1 MRFQTK
7 VSLLFG
13 SLLVF
18 SLVMVMALI
27 GQISRTTVTNEIHQS
42 LSAAF
47 TTVNKLHASRV
58 ANLQQNVRLLAGDYG
73 FKAAYGSG
81 DANTIKSALYNHQE
95 RLGDAEL
102 MMLCDLDGVVLAN
115 TFDDELNGKSIPWMS
130 FLDSAYDS
138 DTGEETTYASLARDV
153 YQLVVTPL
161 LAPDL
166 DAWIISG
173 FRTDSKMAKDLSMLT
188 QSDVTFVYGG
198 QQSSRIVAS
207 SLDIPTQADL
217 EKFLKGAIP
226 PDELLTYRS
235 SRETFLGRQTSLGVI
250 NDAPFSLFV
259 QQSLDQALAPYQ
271 QLLWYALALL
281 LMAVIVFAL
290 ATVRLSRSV
299 TYPITQL
306 SAAADAVAK
315 GNLEATVSVSSKD
328 EIGTLTR
335 TFNNMV
341 TGLAEKE
348 KVRDLLGKVVSPKIA
363 KKLMSGQVEVAGE
376 QREVSVLFCDI
387 QGFTSMSERHPPKE
401 VLHSLNQFFSKVSEI
416 IEAQGGVIDK
426 YMGDAVMAVF
436 GAPQDDSQHAVNA
449 VNAGIAICSQ
459 ANVVIGSVSSDVNQ
473 NSDSACSFGIG
484 IHCGPVVAGNIG
496 SKSRFNY
503 TVIGDTVN
511 VAARLEALAGRKY
524 ESKLIVAEEIVGK
537 CPGIKFSQ
545 LGEASLRGRTQP
557 VQIYTP
563 TELIDVSRK

>member
-18 SLVMVMALI
+18 SLIIVMALI

-47 TTVNKLHASRV
+47 TTVSKLHASRV
-58 ANLQQNVRLLAGDYG
+58 AHLQQNVRLLAGDYG

-81 DANTIKSALYNHQE
+81 ETNTIKSALYNHQE

-130 FLDSAYDS
+130 FLDAAYDN
-138 DTGEETTYASLARDV
+138 DTGEETTYAGLGGDV

-207 SLDIPTQADL
+207 SLDIPTQVDL
-217 EKFLKGAIP
+217 ANFLKGAIP

-235 SRETFLGRQTSLGVI
+235 SQETFLGRQTSLGVI

-306 SAAADAVAK
+306 SAAADAVAR
-315 GNLEATVSVSSKD
+315 GNLEANVPVSSKD
-328 EIGTLTR
+328 EIGTLIR

-363 KKLMSGQVEVAGE
+363 KKLMSGQIEVAGE
-376 QREVSVLFCDI
+376 
-387 QGFTSMSERHPPKE
+387 
-401 VLHSLNQFFSKVSEI
+401 
-416 IEAQGGVIDK
+416 
-426 YMGDAVMAVF
+426 
-436 GAPQDDSQHAVNA
+436 
-449 VNAGIAICSQ
+449 
-459 ANVVIGSVSSDVNQ
+459 
-473 NSDSACSFGIG
+473 
-484 IHCGPVVAGNIG
+484 
-496 SKSRFNY
+496 
-503 TVIGDTVN
+503 
-511 VAARLEALAGRKY
+511 
-524 ESKLIVAEEIVGK
+524 
-537 CPGIKFSQ
+537 
-545 LGEASLRGRTQP
+545 
-557 VQIYTP
+557 
-563 TELIDVSRK
+563 

>member
-27 GQISRTTVTNEIHQS
+27 GQISRTTVTDEIHQS
-42 LSAAF
+42 LSATF

-58 ANLQQNVRLLAGDYG
+58 ANLQRNVRLLAGDYG
-73 FKAAYGSG
+73 FKAAYGSS
-81 DANTIKSALYNHQE
+81 DTNTIKSALYNHQE

-130 FLDSAYDS
+130 FLDSAYDN
-138 DTGEETTYASLARDV
+138 DTGEETTYASLARDI

-188 QSDVTFVYGG
+188 QSDVTFVYGT
-198 QQSSRIVAS
+198 QQSSHIVAS
-207 SLDIPTQADL
+207 SLDIPTQANL
-217 EKFLKGAIP
+217 ANFLKGAIP
-226 PDELLTYRS
+226 LDELLTYRS
-235 SRETFLGRQTSLGVI
+235 SQETFLGRQTSLGVI

-281 LMAVIVFAL
+281 LMAVIVFAF

-363 KKLMSGQVEVAGE
+363 KKLMSGQIEVAGE

>member
-1 MRFQTK
+1 MRFQTR

-18 SLVMVMALI
+18 SLVLVMALV
-27 GQISRTTVTNEIHQS
+27 GQISRKTVTSEIEQS
-42 LSAAF
+42 LAATF
-47 TTVNKLHASRV
+47 TTVNKLHTARV
-58 ANLQQNVRLLAGDYG
+58 ENLQRNVRLLAGDYG
-73 FKAAYGSG
+73 FKTAYGTG
-81 DANTIKSALYNHQE
+81 DTGTIKTALQNHQE

-102 MMLCDLDGVVLAN
+102 MMLCDLDGLVLAN
-115 TFDDELNGKSIPWMS
+115 TFDDDLNGQSIPWMS

-138 DTGEETTYASLARDV
+138 DTGEETTYADLTGDV

-173 FRTDSKMAKDLSMLT
+173 FRTGPKMARELSTLT
-188 QSDVTFVYGG
+188 QSDVTFVYGT
-198 QQSSRIVAS
+198 QHSNRVVAS
-207 SLDIPTQADL
+207 SLDRKTQTDL
-217 EKFLKGAIP
+217 AAFLQTTSPVAGLIAYQS
-226 PDELLTYRS
+226 DQ
-235 SRETFLGRQTSLGVI
+235 ETFLGSQIILDVI
-250 NDAPFSLFV
+250 DDVPFSLFV

-271 QLLWYALALL
+271 RLLWYAVAILL
-281 LMAVIVFAL
+281 LAVIVFAI

-315 GNLEATVSVSSKD
+315 GNLEASVTVSSKD
-328 EIGTLTR
+328 EIGTLSR
-335 TFNNMV
+335 TFNEMV

-348 KVRDLLGKVVSPKIA
+348 RVRDLLGKVVSPKIA
-363 KKLMSGQVEVAGE
+363 KKLMSGQIEVAGE

-387 QGFTSMSERHPPKE
+387 QGFTSMSEQHLPKE
-401 VLHSLNQFFSKVSEI
+401 VLHSLNRFFSQVSEI
-416 IEAQGGVIDK
+416 IEAHGGVIDK
-426 YMGDAVMAVF
+426 YIGDAVMAVF
-436 GAPQDDSQHAVNA
+436 GAPQDDPEHAVNA
-449 VNAGIAICSQ
+449 VKAGMAICSQ
-459 ANVVIGSVSSDVNQ
+459 ANVLIAPHSDGANEDQGSTCN
-473 NSDSACSFGIG
+473 FGIG

-511 VAARLEALAGRKY
+511 VASRLEALAGRKY
-524 ESKLIVAEEIVGK
+524 EPKLIVAREIVDC

-545 LGEASLRGRTQP
+545 LGETSLRGRTQP
-557 VQIYTP
+557 VRIYTP
-563 TELIDVSRK
+563 TELVNHDQG

>member
-1 MRFQTK
+1 
-7 VSLLFG
+7 
-13 SLLVF
+13 
-18 SLVMVMALI
+18 
-27 GQISRTTVTNEIHQS
+27 
-42 LSAAF
+42 
-47 TTVNKLHASRV
+47 
-58 ANLQQNVRLLAGDYG
+58 
-73 FKAAYGSG
+73 
-81 DANTIKSALYNHQE
+81 
-95 RLGDAEL
+95 
-102 MMLCDLDGVVLAN
+102 
-115 TFDDELNGKSIPWMS
+115 
-130 FLDSAYDS
+130 
-138 DTGEETTYASLARDV
+138 
-153 YQLVVTPL
+153 
-161 LAPDL
+161 
-166 DAWIISG
+166 
-173 FRTDSKMAKDLSMLT
+173 MLT

-207 SLDIPTQADL
+207 SLDIPTQANL
-217 EKFLKGAIP
+217 ANFLKGAIP
-226 PDELLTYRS
+226 LDELLTYRS
-235 SRETFLGRQTSLGVI
+235 SQETFLGRQTSLGVI
-250 NDAPFSLFV
+250 DDAPFSLFV

-363 KKLMSGQVEVAGE
+363 KKLMSGQIEVAGE

-524 ESKLIVAEEIVGK
+524 ESKLIVAEGIVGK

>member
-13 SLLVF
+13 GLLVF

-27 GQISRTTVTNEIHQS
+27 AQISRTTVTNEIRQS
-42 LSAAF
+42 LSVAF

-81 DANTIKSALYNHQE
+81 DPNTIKTALQNHQE

-102 MMLCDLDGVVLAN
+102 MILCDLDGLVLAN
-115 TFDDELNGKSIPWMS
+115 TFDDDLSGQSIPWMS

-138 DTGEETTYASLARDV
+138 DTGEETTYASLSGDV

-173 FRTDSKMAKDLSMLT
+173 FRTDSKMARELSTLT
-188 QSDVTFVYGG
+188 QSDVTFAYGT
-198 QQSSRIVAS
+198 QRSRRIVGS
-207 SLDIPTQADL
+207 SLDIPAQADL
-217 EKFLKGAIP
+217 AHFLQRAIP
-226 PDELLTYRS
+226 PTELVTYRS
-235 SRETFLGRQTSLGVI
+235 SQETFLGRQIRLGVI
-250 NDAPFSLFV
+250 NDVPFSLFV

-271 QLLWYALALL
+271 QLLWYALAILVI
-281 LMAVIVFAL
+281 AVIGFAL

-299 TYPITQL
+299 TFPITQL
-306 SAAADAVAK
+306 SAAADAVKK
-315 GNLEATVSVSSKD
+315 GNLEANVPVSSKD
-328 EIGTLTR
+328 EIGTLIR
-335 TFNNMV
+335 TFNSMV

-363 KKLMSGQVEVAGE
+363 KKLMSGQIEVAGE
-376 QREVSVLFCDI
+376 HREVSVLFCDL

-401 VLHSLNQFFSKVSEI
+401 VLYLLNQFFSKVSEI
-416 IEAQGGVIDK
+416 IEAHEGVIDK
-426 YMGDAVMAVF
+426 YIGDAVMAVF
-436 GAPQDDSQHAVNA
+436 GAPQDDLNHAANA
-449 VNAGIAICSQ
+449 VNTGIAICSQ
-459 ANVVIGSVSSDVNQ
+459 ANLLIGSLGSSVNQ
-473 NSDSACSFGIG
+473 DWDSVCNFGIG

-511 VAARLEALAGRKY
+511 VASRLEALAGRKY
-524 ESKLIVAEEIVGK
+524 ESKLIVAEEIVNQ
-537 CPGIKFSQ
+537 CPGIKFSL
-545 LGEASLRGRTQP
+545 LGEASLRGRSQP
-557 VQIYTP
+557 VHIYTP
-563 TELIDVSRK
+563 TELINHDQC